1 MRRPKAISTVLFL
14 FSILFLAGCAGMAK
28 VAVRPA
34 MQENLSIPAGKIEG
48 NTFTGIRYPFRI
60 SAPSGWTMSMEFPTF
75 LKEWG
80 YEPPGPGEKEQT
92 ELYLF
97 NPKTQSS
104 VQIDVTPADPYTVF
118 TQEGLEKLVGLG
130 AASLK
135 GELKEE
141 YGQEIPLEIGP
152 TEALALK
159 GVPFAAKKHVTYVA
173 KGIKREQGWIYAFSE
188 PYQIFILYQ
197 LLDRNGMSDRQAL
210 ETILRS
216 FEFGPAR

>member
-1 MRRPKAISTVLFL
+1 MRTCKGIFV
-14 FSILFLAGCAGMAK
+14 ILFCLTWLVGCAGVAR

-34 MQENLSIPAGKIEG
+34 MEENLKILAGKIEG
-48 NTFTGIRYPFRI
+48 NTFTGIRYPFRV
-60 SAPSGWTMSMEFPTF
+60 SAPAGWKMSTEFPSF

-80 YEPPGPGEKEQT
+80 YEPPRPGEKEQT

-97 NPKTQSS
+97 NPETQSS

-130 AASLK
+130 AGSLR

-152 TEALALK
+152 TEALSLK

-173 KGIKREQGWIYAFSE
+173 KGIRREQGWIYAFSE

-210 ETILRS
+210 ELIFRS